1 MFILPGRHHIVYT
14 SGVNER
20 YRASWTRMSLWQC
33 DTICT
38 LPGWQSLN
46 LIVPVALYQL
56 HCYVS
61 QHPFIRIKAVCAIR
75 CVFFSNFH
83 FHRYFSKESLWK
95 QSNHNGVALF
105 QVFKQNYEVALPR
118 NVQNM
123 KMHCNF
129 DFDSS
134 TFAGGKT
141 RSDGGLVEAWGL
153 SGAKQTAPAKS
164 MNNVYLL
171 GESVPGNATMCAL

>member
-20 YRASWTRMSLWQC
+20 FRASWTRMSLWQC

-61 QHPFIRIKAVCAIR
+61 QHPFIRIKAVYAIR
-75 CVFFSNFH
+75 CVFFK
-83 FHRYFSKESLWK
+83 FSFSSLFFQRITLKAIKPQWSCTFPSFQAK
-95 QSNHNGVALF
+95 LRSGAAKKCAKYEDALQF
-105 QVFKQNYEVALPR
+105 RFR
-118 NVQNM
+118 F
-123 KMHCNF
+123 F
-129 DFDSS
+129 DIHW
-134 TFAGGKT
+134 
-141 RSDGGLVEAWGL
+141 RENSDGGLVEAWGL